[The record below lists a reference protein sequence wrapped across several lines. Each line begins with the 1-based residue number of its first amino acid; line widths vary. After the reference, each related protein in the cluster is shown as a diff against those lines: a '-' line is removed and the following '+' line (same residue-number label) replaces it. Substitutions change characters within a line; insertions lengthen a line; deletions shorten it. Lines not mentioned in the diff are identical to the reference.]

1 MKNRFTFETT
11 GLLVRNRRQKS
22 DSVCLNNIWKYLTH
36 FIFSDRYVAKFS
48 VSFHRFRS
56 WNISIYHQ
64 RWRNFFWKFFLQ
76 LLFGREQFRRGW
88 NIDEVFCVFHY
99 IISFLMYLFL
109 NVRKR
114 IPVVNGNCHTSPG
127 SGSIGSGGPTT
138 GIHGNQS
145 LPYTLKWIN
154 GVKTFECNVCTKTF
168 GQMGTLNRHART
180 HTGEKPYKC
189 KICKKRF
196 TQMTGLKNHLRIHT
210 GERPFSCQVCGKSF
224 TKFSNLKEHLRVHT
238 GEKPFSCDI
247 CKKRF
252 GRNSHLKLHKQKQHT
267 IERPYKC
274 RGCQKKYVS
283 ASELRK
289 HWKTSNCE
297 PHSIEECSPTDSN
310 GSDVEGNNLVVKLS
324 QKF

>member
-1 MKNRFTFETT
+1 MTDENILFVESFQVIMLQSCSSQSTDPDVEETRRRTLEDDETIPSSSHSTIPNRDLVVSTENDVSVDISDASQLPTT
-11 GLLVRNRRQKS
+11 NGLDKRAPKKRRIVNAGDDQEKHNSPGGS
-22 DSVCLNNIWKYLTH
+22 DS
-36 FIFSDRYVAKFS
+36 
-48 VSFHRFRS
+48 
-56 WNISIYHQ
+56 
-64 RWRNFFWKFFLQ
+64 
-76 LLFGREQFRRGW
+76 
-88 NIDEVFCVFHY
+88 
-99 IISFLMYLFL
+99 
-109 NVRKR
+109 
-114 IPVVNGNCHTSPG
+114 
-127 SGSIGSGGPTT
+127 PTT
-138 GIHGNQS
+138 VIQGNENQS

-196 TQMTGLKNHLRIHT
+196 TQTTGLKNHLRIHT
-210 GERPFSCQVCGKSF
+210 GERPFSCQVCGQSF

-267 IERPYKC
+267 SERPYKC
-274 RGCQKKYVS
+274 RGCQKKYVN

-289 HWKTSNCE
+289 HWKTSNCK
-297 PHSIEECSPTDSN
+297 PHSIEESSPTDSN
-310 GSDVEGNNLVVKLS
+310 GSDVEGNN
-324 QKF
+324 

>member
-1 MKNRFTFETT
+1 
-11 GLLVRNRRQKS
+11 
-22 DSVCLNNIWKYLTH
+22 
-36 FIFSDRYVAKFS
+36 
-48 VSFHRFRS
+48 
-56 WNISIYHQ
+56 
-64 RWRNFFWKFFLQ
+64 
-76 LLFGREQFRRGW
+76 
-88 NIDEVFCVFHY
+88 
-99 IISFLMYLFL
+99 MYLFL

-196 TQMTGLKNHLRIHT
+196 TQTTGLKNHLRIHT